1 MSFIVSI
8 IQSVMDAGA
17 AIFLPIIIT
26 LLGLLFGIKFFD
38 SLRNG
43 LRIGAGFMGIQL
55 VLGLLMDG
63 IQPIVDYYSTF
74 GGSGFTVV
82 DIGWQGIGSIA
93 WSTSHAIVFVPIALI
108 LNYILIR
115 LKFTK
120 TMDVDIW
127 DYFHFF
133 LGSAV
138 LYHVLLLA
146 GVNNTTAYVIGLVA
160 GLVTFAITLK
170 LADKTAKNWQEH
182 YNLPG
187 TSCMN
192 FDVYYMWLISWI
204 VCKVMEIIPGLNKV
218 NINLKW
224 LNEKLGSLGETSV
237 TTFVIGLALSLLT
250 RQDLVTALTI
260 AVTLSATIIMMPKM
274 VALLMEGLVP
284 VSNAARKFFQKK
296 LGNEY
301 EIYIGMDQS
310 ISLGDPVGIECSA
323 IMIPICILIAFLP
336 GVKMFP
342 LAAIGALIYYTC
354 AASMFSKGD
363 ILKTVICSA
372 FICYYCFTMDSW
384 LAPLVTQVGV
394 SAGYINSTATLISG
408 AEIEEFDTVLIGIL
422 GKILKVW

>member
-93 WSTSHAIVFVPIALI
+93 WSTSHAIAFVPIALI

-192 FDVYYMWLISWI
+192 LDVYYMWLISWI

-394 SAGYINSTATLISG
+394 SAGYINSAATLISG

>member
-1 MSFIVSI
+1 MGFIVGI
-8 IQSVMDAGA
+8 IQSIMDAGA

-26 LLGLLFGIKFFD
+26 ILGVVFGIKFFD

-43 LRIGAGFMGIQL
+43 LRIGAGFMGIML
-55 VLGLLMDG
+55 VLDLLMGG
-63 IQPIVDYYSTF
+63 IQPIVDYYSAF
-74 GGSGFTVV
+74 GGSGFTIV

-93 WSTSHAIVFVPIALI
+93 WSTSHAIVFVPVALV
-108 LNYILIR
+108 LNYVLIR
-115 LKFTK
+115 LRFTK

-146 GVNNTTAYVIGLVA
+146 GVSNTVAYIIGLVA
-160 GLVTFAITLK
+160 GLVTFAVCLK
-170 LADKTAKNWQEH
+170 LADKTAKRWQEH
-182 YNLPG
+182 YDLPG

-192 FDVYYMWLISWI
+192 FDVYYMWLISWV
-204 VCKVMEIIPGLNKV
+204 VCKVVDLIPGLNKI

-224 LNEKLGSLGETSV
+224 LNEKLGALGETSV
-237 TTFVIGLALSLLT
+237 TTFVIGLFLSVLT
-250 RQDLVTALTI
+250 RQNIVTALTI
-260 AVTLSATIIMMPKM
+260 AVTLSATIVIMPKM

-284 VSNAARKFFQKK
+284 VSNAARKFFQKR
-296 LGNEY
+296 LGDEY
-301 EIYIGMDQS
+301 EINIGMDQS

-323 IMIPICILIAFLP
+323 IMIPICIAIAFLP

-342 LAAIGALIYYTC
+342 LAALGALIYYTC

-363 ILKTVICSA
+363 IFKTVLCSA
-372 FICYYCFTMDSW
+372 FICYYCFLMDSW

-394 SAGYINSTATLISG
+394 SAGYIADASTLISG